1 MEIYVKSEYLPQFS
15 RSSYPELFRINDVLR
30 NLAKFTGKHLCHSL
44 FFNKFAGLRP
54 TTLLKKRLW
63 HRRFPLKFAKFLR
76 SPFFTEHLWWLL
88 LVFLE
93 HLAFSQIHDLLDQIY
108 FQKIGLGLKKNNLFL
123 TIYLQIDRI
132 SLKWIMEM
140 SSTLVN
146 FPTKLNSLI
155 YVNFSKS
162 YLNKD

>member
-1 MEIYVKSEYLPQFS
+1 MEIYIKSEYLPQFS

-30 NLAKFTGKHLCHSL
+30 NFAKFTGKHLCHSL